1 MPITPLCRYY
11 NISDAIKVYNH
22 ENGDVY
28 ITRGENFYA
37 VHIIKQTSAYSEEYK
52 TRGRLDAN
60 AATEFFNTAV
70 RYVSGEIEWTEPVR
84 KFSCKYNQN
93 HSKGCTD
100 KNCPRALG
108 GADYR
113 YIFGMSCPFRRLPR
127 MR

>member
-1 MPITPLCRYY
+1 M
-11 NISDAIKVYNH
+11 
-22 ENGDVY
+22 Y

-52 TRGRLDAN
+52 TRGRLDAI

-93 HSKGCTD
+93 HSKGCAD
-100 KNCPRALG
+100 KNCPKKLG

>member
-37 VHIIKQTSAYSEEYK
+37 VHIIKQTSPYSEEYK
-52 TRGRLDAN
+52 TRGRLDAI
-60 AATEFFNTAV
+60 AATDFFNTAV
-70 RYVSGEIEWTEPVR
+70 RYVGGEIEWTEPVR

>member
-52 TRGRLDAN
+52 TRGRLDAI

-113 YIFGMSCPFRRLPR
+113 YIFVMSCPFRRLPR